1 MQLVI
6 DWSQE
11 MKPCFLSLAC
21 DGRKVQMAVSFHSF
35 PLNIN
40 FSIFTLS
47 TDANFL
53 IRNLHLTCHKCFTKC
68 SHPLGVSASRY
79 AYLGGFDGTSNLEAG
94 RQFGIPVKGT
104 HAHSYVQSHQGFRDI
119 GDRRLIMKS
128 GGVCPDFVALVMSL
142 TRSFMNSFLLDKT
155 TQDL

>member
-1 MQLVI
+1 MHTLV
-6 DWSQE
+6 DLMERQTL
-11 MKPCFLSLAC
+11 KQDGSLE
-21 DGRKVQMAVSFHSF
+21 S
-35 PLNIN
+35 
-40 FSIFTLS
+40 
-47 TDANFL
+47 
-53 IRNLHLTCHKCFTKC
+53 
-68 SHPLGVSASRY
+68 
-79 AYLGGFDGTSNLEAG
+79 
-94 RQFGIPVKGT
+94 VKGT